1 MLFAVNQR
9 IDVIGRQLKS
19 MPMRDRIGRTSFHAI
34 PAKNTARIINIVDAG
49 IPFARGDAIHVG
61 VFRGLDINAVRWA
74 CRGAQKAPDALL
86 QTAFIAM
93 QHVNAA
99 VARLKMYLLVG
110 IIFCDG
116 FAEYISKR
124 NAEALRQRAKRFGYF
139 PKA

>member
-86 QTAFIAM
+86 QPIFIAM
-93 QHVNAA
+93 QHVNPAIT
-99 VARLKMYLLVG
+99 RLKMHLLVR
-110 IIFCDG
+110 IIFRNR
-116 FAEYISKR
+116 FSEYIAKCD
-124 NAEALRQRAKRFGYF
+124 AEALR
-139 PKA
+139 

>member
-1 MLFAVNQR
+1 
-9 IDVIGRQLKS
+9 
-19 MPMRDRIGRTSFHAI
+19 MPMRDCVSGASFHAI
-34 PAKNTARIINIVDAG
+34 PAENASRIVDVVNARITL
-49 IPFARGDAIHVG
+49 ARRDPVHVRILRRFD
-61 VFRGLDINAVRWA
+61 VNAVRGA
-74 CRGAQKAPDALL
+74 RRGAQKAPDALL
-86 QTAFIAM
+86 QAAFIAM

-99 VARLKMYLLVG
+99 IARLKMYLLVG